1 MSVSPARL
9 NAISAANNFRVTS
22 TLAFKESHSA
32 ALYGQNVFNE
42 KVMQARLPKGVFKA
56 LKKTIDTGAPL
67 DSKDGPNQAGFSIDN
82 PNAQR
87 TCGCGSSFS

>member
-56 LKKTIDTGAPL
+56 LKKTIDTGVPL
-67 DSKDGPNQAGFSIDN
+67 DSAIADIVATTIKD
-82 PNAQR
+82 
-87 TCGCGSSFS
+87 